1 MISVNLQTHFHVFT
15 NQIFICMESDWR
27 NKDKWQWKKLYTTV
41 HVRMKPVTM
50 MAEAISVKIYCLCCY
65 VFFTGI

>member
-1 MISVNLQTHFHVFT
+1 
-15 NQIFICMESDWR
+15 MESDWR

-41 HVRMKPVTM
+41 HVGMKPVTM

-65 VFFTGI
+65 VFFTGIWTIDLI